1 MKATSLEAVDRR
13 AAAEGV
19 EADASAE
26 TSPAPPM
33 PDTWPWVDRRSGTD
47 RRNRPTRWYDS
58 LLGHRRRKRGRRKG
72 ESRNIYVDIY
82 HSGDLILV
90 AAVFLLNLVDAGLTL
105 HHLSEGA
112 VEQNPLMD
120 RLIAWGAVWFL
131 LEKALVV
138 GLCLVA
144 LAVHKTFP
152 LARRGAYAL
161 LVVYSLLMI
170 QHISLL

>member
-1 MKATSLEAVDRR
+1 MKATGLEAVDRR
-13 AAAEGV
+13 SVTECVEA
-19 EADASAE
+19 EADAEAA
-26 TSPAPPM
+26 PAPAT

-58 LLGHRRRKRGRRKG
+58 LLGHRRRRRGRRKG

-82 HSGDLILV
+82 HAGDLILV
-90 AAVFLLNLVDAGLTL
+90 AGVFLLNLVDAGLTL
-105 HHLSEGA
+105 HHLAEGA
-112 VEQNPLMD
+112 VEQNPVMD
-120 RLIAWGAVWFL
+120 RLIQWGAVWFV

-152 LARRGAYAL
+152 LARRGAYVL
-161 LVVYSLLMI
+161 LVLYSLLMI